1 MMLQNSLNIISDIE
15 QNQHLKILVSD
26 MSMLNLFDSTSNL
39 YKIGIY
45 CQSNSE
51 MNVVKSYRK
60 NSIPFLYFSNL
71 KNTSFDVIIAHNNE
85 FVKNALKFTDAKY
98 IYCST
103 SNLLSNNYKLI
114 SIGYNSNWFI
124 KKSTNNT
131 TKKDDTSSI
140 IKLTKIDNITNPLVF
155 IVIPVYNQADFT
167 VKCLNSISKYAEE
180 KYKITCVVVDNGSN
194 DENKNKVNQCI
205 DNIKNISVKLLEF
218 DKPIGYVR
226 ATNARY

>member
-1 MMLQNSLNIISDIE
+1 M
-15 QNQHLKILVSD
+15 
-26 MSMLNLFDSTSNL
+26 
-39 YKIGIY
+39 
-45 CQSNSE
+45 
-51 MNVVKSYRK
+51 
-60 NSIPFLYFSNL
+60 
-71 KNTSFDVIIAHNNE
+71 
-85 FVKNALKFTDAKY
+85 
-98 IYCST
+98 
-103 SNLLSNNYKLI
+103 
-114 SIGYNSNWFI
+114 
-124 KKSTNNT
+124 
-131 TKKDDTSSI
+131 
-140 IKLTKIDNITNPLVF
+140 VF

>member
-15 QNQHLKILVSD
+15 QNQHLKILISD

-85 FVKNALKFTDAKY
+85 FVKNALKFTDAFFNCIMIMIIE
-98 IYCST
+98 IYA
-103 SNLLSNNYKLI
+103 NIQMALL
-114 SIGYNSNWFI
+114 
-124 KKSTNNT
+124 
-131 TKKDDTSSI
+131 
-140 IKLTKIDNITNPLVF
+140 
-155 IVIPVYNQADFT
+155 
-167 VKCLNSISKYAEE
+167 
-180 KYKITCVVVDNGSN
+180 
-194 DENKNKVNQCI
+194 
-205 DNIKNISVKLLEF
+205 
-218 DKPIGYVR
+218 
-226 ATNARY
+226 